1 VRARQRQSSP
11 ENRRAWVELIP
22 TLRQKMHQ
30 VGTHRG
36 CWHGNGAG
44 IAISGN
50 IDLSDMPLRVAPGA
64 GESATAEILSRESSS
79 LTCLKDDAHFP
90 GRTSS
95 KLVDTNDP
103 MATRC
108 QEIMFATSIMVSQVI
123 SEPAD
128 KLATALCS
136 EECPIT
142 SLHKSCRPQFWSNLD
157 L

>member
-1 VRARQRQSSP
+1 
-11 ENRRAWVELIP
+11 
-22 TLRQKMHQ
+22 
-30 VGTHRG
+30 
-36 CWHGNGAG
+36 
-44 IAISGN
+44 
-50 IDLSDMPLRVAPGA
+50 MPLRVASGA

-90 GRTSS
+90 GRISS
-95 KLVDTNDP
+95 RLVDTNDP

-108 QEIMFATSIMVSQVI
+108 QEIMLATSIMVSQVI